1 VINNLLNLLHNIAN
15 NNMIQQNIII
25 ITCTNYNNFINT
37 KCNFFLLW
45 RSYRHTKGNLIIGAH
60 VNLRIPKTQ
69 KLFFNYI
76 LTNLKYYQ

>member
-25 ITCTNYNNFINT
+25 ITYTNYNNFINT
-37 KCNFFLLW
+37 KYSFFLLW
-45 RSYRHTKGNLIIGAH
+45 RSCRHTKGNLRIGAH

-69 KLFFNYI
+69 KIFSIIF
-76 LTNLKYYQ
+76 